1 MALSEHYY
9 MQPRY
14 YSGDDII
21 LDLADEE
28 KPDVIVQRLTSPNN
42 QHASNI
48 EDLKVPYLIPVPVSN
63 TNDIDYEDTYIKNLT
78 IAGQGTIG
86 LELKATKKGIRIA
99 LNSNEKLSS
108 DNNAM
113 ILDIGTECTYF
124 RKFENGEEGA
134 LKCTGE
140 QRALLDIDRD
150 QLYWFSLDKKNGC
163 LRYEKGPMQCTLT
176 VFY

>member
-9 MQPRY
+9 MQPPY

-21 LDLADEE
+21 LDLADEK
-28 KPDVIVQRLTSPNN
+28 KPDVMVQRLTSPNN
-42 QHASNI
+42 QQLSNASNI
-48 EDLKVPYLIPVPVSN
+48 EEVPYLVPVPVSN
-63 TNDIDYEDTYIKNLT
+63 ANDIDYEDTYIKNLT

-113 ILDIGTECTYF
+113 ILDI
-124 RKFENGEEGA
+124 
-134 LKCTGE
+134 
-140 QRALLDIDRD
+140 
-150 QLYWFSLDKKNGC
+150 
-163 LRYEKGPMQCTLT
+163 
-176 VFY
+176 